1 MNEKTGMEVRLEVLE
16 DAHRE
21 HSRRIG
27 AIERTIWWAI
37 GAVAGVAGLAGSIMS
52 GVLKRMVT

>member
-1 MNEKTGMEVRLEVLE
+1 MSEKTGTEVRLEILE
-16 DAHRE
+16 DAKADHG
-21 HSRRIG
+21 RRIG

-52 GVLKRMVT
+52 GVLKRMVS

>member
-1 MNEKTGMEVRLEVLE
+1 MSEKTATEVRLEILE
-16 DAHRE
+16 DAKAD

>member
-1 MNEKTGMEVRLEVLE
+1 MNDRTGTDVRLDALE
-16 DAHRE
+16 RAHE
-21 HSRRIG
+21 AHDRRIG

-37 GAVAGVAGLAGSIMS
+37 GAVAGIAGLAGSIMS

>member
-1 MNEKTGMEVRLEVLE
+1 MSEKTGTEVLLE
-16 DAHRE
+16 KLEEVSRD